1 MKASEIILELFQS
14 SKNWTWEFRGS
25 EEAFA
30 SFTVGEIE
38 YLWSARVMNQRNPN
52 DWVVAFQVRE
62 KGDWDKTFGITGTG
76 NSAEVMSTVVD
87 ITRSFLQAYGNKV
100 LELKFSSGED
110 SRTKLYARMVK
121 RLLPTWNLH
130 TAKVA
135 GDTDFYLTN
144 PAAYDMVG
152 EEILDE
158 MPLPANWDP
167 AQLGQGTS
175 FKARLAYA
183 LERAQKLGTGSS
195 RVAMIIEY
203 EGRQTVL
210 KIAKNAKGLAQ
221 NSVEASILDD
231 GYASQ
236 LGILIPLID
245 YDTQHREPHW
255 IHTELAQKAT
265 DKQLSKMMGVRNLD
279 DLVMLGNAI
288 SGKSRYNTYQSL
300 VDSLRRSGLSEDE
313 IQTATDYANTLAD
326 LANSFDV
333 ELGDFGRK
341 ANWGLYQGKPVIIDV
356 GFNSNVM
363 NQYYK

>member
-1 MKASEIILELFQS
+1 MKASEIILELFQA
-14 SKNWTWEFRGS
+14 SKNWSWEFKGS

-38 YLWSARVMNQRNPN
+38 YLWSARVMNKRNPN

-158 MPLPANWDP
+158 MPLPTNWDP
-167 AQLGQGTS
+167 AAMGQGTS
-175 FKARLAYA
+175 FKSRLAYA
-183 LERAQKLGTGSS
+183 LERAKKLGTGSS
-195 RVAMIIEY
+195 RVAMTIEY
-203 EGRQTVL
+203 EGRPTVL
-210 KIAKNAKGLAQ
+210 KVAKNGKGLAQ
-221 NSVEASILDD
+221 NSVEADILGD

-236 LGILIPLID
+236 LGILIPIID
-245 YDTQHREPHW
+245 YDEQNREPHW
-255 IHTELAQKAT
+255 IHTELAQKANEQ
-265 DKQLSKMMGVRNLD
+265 QLCHLMKCDSLSQLIRFADTIAGKYRGQTAQNVIS
-279 DLVMLGNAI
+279 DLVNN
-288 SGKSRYNTYQSL
+288 GKSKQDIETL
-300 VDSLRRSGLSEDE
+300 TE
-313 IQTATDYANTLAD
+313 YANVLAD
-326 LANSFDV
+326 LANSFEV
-333 ELGDFGRK
+333 ELADFRT
-341 ANWGLYQGKPVIIDV
+341 ARNWGIFNGKPVVIDV
-356 GFNSNVM
+356 GFNTSVM

>member
-1 MKASEIILELFQS
+1 MRANEFLTELFQPG
-14 SKNWTWEFRGS
+14 KEWEWDFRGS
-25 EEAFA
+25 EEAVA
-30 SFTVGEIE
+30 KFTVGDIPYWFVAYAGPSSTTGKPSTIWEIE
-38 YLWSARVMNQRNPN
+38 FKQNVPKATRNT
-52 DWVVAFQVRE
+52 
-62 KGDWDKTFGITGTG
+62 KFGLTKTG
-76 NSAEVMSTVVD
+76 NAAAVMSTVTD
-87 ITRSFLQAYGNKV
+87 IMRSFLEQYKGKV
-100 LELKFSSGED
+100 TTLIFSAEED
-110 SRTKLYARMVK
+110 SRQALYARMVK
-121 RLLPTWNLH
+121 RLLPDWTMENQGQSFVL
-130 TAKVA
+130 TAP
-135 GDTDFYLTN
+135 GELE
-144 PAAYDMVG
+144 

-158 MPLPANWDP
+158 MPLPTNWDP

-288 SGKSRYNTYQSL
+288 AGKSKYNTYQGI
-300 VDSLRRSGLSEDE
+300 VDSLRRSGLSDDE

-326 LANSFDV
+326 LASSFDV

-356 GFNSNVM
+356 GFNSNVL

>member
-1 MKASEIILELFQS
+1 MKINEILAESLE
-14 SKNWTWEFRGS
+14 
-25 EEAFA
+25 
-30 SFTVGEIE
+30 
-38 YLWSARVMNQRNPN
+38 
-52 DWVVAFQVRE
+52 
-62 KGDWDKTFGITGTG
+62 
-76 NSAEVMSTVVD
+76 
-87 ITRSFLQAYGNKV
+87 
-100 LELKFSSGED
+100 
-110 SRTKLYARMVK
+110 
-121 RLLPTWNLH
+121 
-130 TAKVA
+130 
-135 GDTDFYLTN
+135 
-144 PAAYDMVG
+144 

-158 MPLPANWDP
+158 MPLPTNWDP

-221 NSVEASILDD
+221 NSVEASILED

-265 DKQLSKMMGVRNLD
+265 EKQLSKMMGVRNLD
-279 DLVMLGNAI
+279 DIVLLGHAI
-288 SGKSRYNTYQSL
+288 GGKTRLYTYQSL
-300 VDSLRRSGLSEDE
+300 TDSLRRSGVSEDE

-326 LANSFDV
+326 LASSFDV
-333 ELGDFGRK
+333 ELGDFARK